1 MSNFFSQL
9 FLGYRDED
17 EHYIAPAL
25 KKQKSMMEQMWVG
38 KAYPDFGIER
48 ITRLFCASLN
58 YVFPTLYVRHLAGK
72 WGGWTGRKM
81 IMDLFTILNLLLP
94 ICALIFHWHK
104 STFAFGIV
112 TYFTAG
118 TISYLINLVLL
129 RPEYTQPGSYLR
141 SLLCLFLN
149 YIQIIVYF
157 AFTYMY
163 IGKNAFA
170 LTIDTWDALH
180 ALYYSFVVSTTLGF
194 GEITPISS
202 AAIWVTIS
210 QLLLSFLFVYII
222 LTTFLSHI
230 HEKTYF
236 NQKRTTKTTAHVE
249 IEINNIGKKK
259 QKISGETEI
268 DLR

>member
-1 MSNFFSQL
+1 MIEFLSQL
-9 FLGYRDED
+9 FLGYRDEE
-17 EHYIAPAL
+17 EHYISPAL
-25 KKQKSMMEQMWVG
+25 KKQKAMMKQIWIG
-38 KAYPDFGIER
+38 KDYPDFGIER

-58 YVFPTLYVRHLAGK
+58 YAFPTLYVRHFTGHL
-72 WGGWTGRKM
+72 GWYGRKLA
-81 IMDLFTILNLLLP
+81 MDGFTLFNLLIP
-94 ICALIFHWHK
+94 IFALVFRGYE
-104 STFAFGIV
+104 SPLAFWVV
-112 TYFTAG
+112 TYFMAG
-118 TISYLINLVLL
+118 TISYLINLVVL
-129 RPEYTQPGSYLR
+129 RPEYTQPGSYFR
-141 SLLCLFLN
+141 SILCLFLN

-157 AFTYMY
+157 AVTYMY
-163 IGKNAFA
+163 LGKNAFA
-170 LTIDTWDALH
+170 LTRDTWDALH

-259 QKISGETEI
+259 QKISGESEI